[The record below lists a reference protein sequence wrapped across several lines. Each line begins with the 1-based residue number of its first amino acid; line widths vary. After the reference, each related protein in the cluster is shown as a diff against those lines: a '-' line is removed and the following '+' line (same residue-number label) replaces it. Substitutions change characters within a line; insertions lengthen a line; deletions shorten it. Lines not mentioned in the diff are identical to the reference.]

1 MPPNIKMGQLFVVE
15 KHNPFFQK
23 SWKNRLVSHKYFKIE
38 IKAKWPI
45 LQGFRIFNQIIYPNV
60 DLDSKVFLGQ
70 SVAQS
75 FAWTCSAL
83 SIMHVSNFKVLAQI
97 L

>member
-1 MPPNIKMGQLFVVE
+1 MVNEPV
-15 KHNPFFQK
+15 
-23 SWKNRLVSHKYFKIE
+23 KIG
-38 IKAKWPI
+38 K
-45 LQGFRIFNQIIYPNV
+45 IYKIDTYL
-60 DLDSKVFLGQ
+60 DLDLKIFLGQ

>member
-1 MPPNIKMGQLFVVE
+1 MGKVKE
-15 KHNPFFQK
+15 KGEEEGALIMVGSVLKGAGPYQ
-23 SWKNRLVSHKYFKIE
+23 YI
-38 IKAKWPI
+38 
-45 LQGFRIFNQIIYPNV
+45 
-60 DLDSKVFLGQ
+60 DLDSKIFLGQ

>member
-1 MPPNIKMGQLFVVE
+1 MLEEVVVRE
-15 KHNPFFQK
+15 VIGLSSCRRVWSQSACHLLEMRMKTSSSRSSQVRTK
-23 SWKNRLVSHKYFKIE
+23 L
-38 IKAKWPI
+38 
-45 LQGFRIFNQIIYPNV
+45 

-75 FAWTCSAL
+75 FAWTCSAF

>member
-1 MPPNIKMGQLFVVE
+1 MVNSTRVMLNLTSKIDFD
-15 KHNPFFQK
+15 PF
-23 SWKNRLVSHKYFKIE
+23 
-38 IKAKWPI
+38 
-45 LQGFRIFNQIIYPNV
+45 V
-60 DLDSKVFLGQ
+60 DLDLKIFLGQ